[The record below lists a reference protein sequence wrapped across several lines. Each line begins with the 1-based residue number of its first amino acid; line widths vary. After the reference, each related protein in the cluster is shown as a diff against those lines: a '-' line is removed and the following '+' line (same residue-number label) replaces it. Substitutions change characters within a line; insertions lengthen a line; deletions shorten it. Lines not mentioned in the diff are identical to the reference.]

1 MSDKGKQNEKKK
13 PGVSSDHTTPAKAKR
28 PFKEV
33 ANSSAEEIV
42 LLSHQIEE
50 LATEL
55 RAVGSSVNDLRAKTE
70 DAMTKGDMKTFIKAT
85 VQDIMT
91 EINKN
96 IEVTI
101 DIKVQERTKKWQEE
115 IDMLREE
122 NDQLKLKLINI
133 NKNSLSFQK
142 TANLA
147 LEKANYNEQYSR
159 KNNIKIMNIREE
171 AGEDD
176 STLLNK
182 VTDLLGKQD
191 ITLSPHQVIAI
202 HRIPGKPG
210 SPKPVLMKVTNTTV
224 KSTIMRK
231 RKVMKSAG
239 HRLVDDV
246 TRLNTELITRLFD
259 HPAIEAAWYFNRSV
273 YGKTTAGR
281 RIKFVLHDDI
291 DDTIKRSKI
300 LK

>member
-1 MSDKGKQNEKKK
+1 MSDKGKHNDKKK
-13 PGVSSDHTTPAKAKR
+13 AGVSSGHTTPAKAKR
-28 PFKEV
+28 PFLEV
-33 ANSSAEEIV
+33 ANSSAEELV
-42 LLSHQIEE
+42 LLNHQMEE
-50 LATEL
+50 LAIEL
-55 RAVGSSVNDLRAKTE
+55 KAVGSSVNDLKTKTE
-70 DAMTKGDMKTFIKAT
+70 DVMTKSDMKTFIKAT
-85 VQDIMT
+85 VHDIMN

-96 IEVTI
+96 IEMTI
-101 DIKVQERTKKWQEE
+101 EIKVQEKTKKWREE

-122 NDQLKLKLINI
+122 NDQLKLKLQDV
-133 NKNSLSFQK
+133 NKKNLSFQK

-147 LEKANYNEQYSR
+147 LEKANHNEQYSR

-171 AGEDD
+171 AGEED

-210 SPKPVLMKVTNTTV
+210 SPKPVLMKLTNTTV

-246 TRLNTELITRLFD
+246 TKLNTELIGRLSE
-259 HPAIEAAWYFNRSV
+259 HPAIEAAWYFNGSV
-273 YGKTTAGR
+273 YGRTTAGR
-281 RIKFVLHDDI
+281 RIKFDLHDDI
-291 DDTIKRSKI
+291 NNTIKRI
-300 LK
+300 NNLK

>member
-1 MSDKGKQNEKKK
+1 MSDKGKQSEKKK
-13 PGVSSDHTTPAKAKR
+13 RGVSSEHTTPAKAKR

-42 LLSHQIEE
+42 LLSHQMEE

-55 RAVGSSVNDLRAKTE
+55 RAIGSSVNDLRAKTE
-70 DAMTKGDMKTFIKAT
+70 DVMTKNDMKTFIKAT
-85 VQDIMT
+85 VQDIMN

-115 IDMLREE
+115 IDLLREE
-122 NDQLKLKLINI
+122 NDQLNLKLLNT
-133 NKNSLSFQK
+133 NKNSLSFQR

-171 AGEDD
+171 AEEDD
-176 STLLNK
+176 STRLNK
-182 VTDLLGKQD
+182 VSDLLGEQD
-191 ITLSPHQVIAI
+191 ITLSPYQVIAI

-210 SPKPVLMKVTNTTV
+210 SPKPVPMKVTNTTV

-246 TRLNTELITRLFD
+246 TKLNTELITRLLN
-259 HPAIEAAWYFNRSV
+259 HPAIEAAWYFNGSV

-281 RIKFVLHDDI
+281 RIKFDLHDDI
-291 DDTIKRSKI
+291 DDTIKRSKNH
-300 LK
+300 K